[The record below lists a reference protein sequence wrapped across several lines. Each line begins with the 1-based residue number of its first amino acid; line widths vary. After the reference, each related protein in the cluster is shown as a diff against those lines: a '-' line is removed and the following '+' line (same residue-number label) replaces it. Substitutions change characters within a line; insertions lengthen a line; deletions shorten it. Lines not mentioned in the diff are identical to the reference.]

1 VVRALDLESTGQRH
15 YGLKSHGIPGT
26 YKLKRDAQAAIDA
39 CHDIE
44 DKGAARPDT
53 VGRYAAD
60 WTQIHPRAAITD
72 RAYKYRIDAVLDVKL
87 EGTPLRDW
95 PLDRLRAGTRTNFS
109 TSCCVS
115 RAAPGRG
122 P

>member
-1 VVRALDLESTGQRH
+1 VVRALDRPRGQRH

-53 VGRYAAD
+53 VGRYAA
-60 WTQIHPRAAITD
+60 TGR
-72 RAYKYRIDAVLDVKL
+72 RS
-87 EGTPLRDW
+87 
-95 PLDRLRAGTRTNFS
+95 TRVRRSRTARTS
-109 TSCCVS
+109 TASTRS
-115 RAAPGRG
+115 ST
-122 P
+122 